1 MCKVALW
8 ALYTWASLDA
18 FPQIDHLDLKREL
31 CMTSYFHSA
40 EWFIMCEHDPICPE
54 HSWSH
59 YMMKGF
65 GIILFF
71 RDIDGLD
78 EEWHIINEHI

>member
-40 EWFIMCEHDPICPE
+40 
-54 HSWSH
+54 SSH